1 MKTSYVALL
10 LIVSFVSVSARYCV
24 AVNAQTEDETLYV
37 QKSQAFVDFW
47 LMNASIPSGSLT
59 GVTYELGAV
68 SLPLASSFTFSS
80 ITVTVYH
87 EPPSSAS
94 CYIWCEVALI
104 DADGN
109 ESAVEYNFKNTII
122 GASNSSISMKYDLE
136 AVAGQRLRMTVGV
149 KDYISDLALYWG
161 DQLHP
166 SRVSYSGY
174 APFIPEFPT
183 SFVLLLLMAGS
194 PVVIALHRRSQQWR
208 AVAFAHRLHHISEQT

>member
-1 MKTSYVALL
+1 MRTSYVALL
-10 LIVSFVSVSARYCV
+10 LIVSFLSVSARYCV

-47 LMNASIPSGSLT
+47 LMNTSIPSGSLT
-59 GVTYELGAV
+59 GVTYELDAV

-104 DADGN
+104 DVDGN
-109 ESAVEYNFKNTII
+109 ESAVQYDTKDATI
-122 GASNSSISMKYDLE
+122 GAVNSSISMKYDLD
-136 AVAGQRLRMTVGV
+136 ALAGQRLRMTVGLHE
-149 KDYISDLALYWG
+149 YISDLTLYWG
-161 DQLHP
+161 DLLHP
-166 SRVSYSGY
+166 SRVSYLGN

-183 SFVLLLLMAGS
+183 NFALLLLMVGS
-194 PVVIALHRRSQQWR
+194 LVAAALYRRSQQ
-208 AVAFAHRLHHISEQT
+208 